1 MSWWQDGKK
10 KKKDKKKK
18 EKKEKQESE
27 ASAEGPAEPDQVE
40 VWQESFETMPSVG
53 TWLMSFT
60 EEDLLRPTTVVSS
73 PHSVGESFFSAT
85 AGAEASVADA
95 LLAMAFGDLLPE
107 AVEEIAELV
116 DAGDPSGV

>member
-60 EEDLLRPTTVVSS
+60 EEDLLRPTTV
-73 PHSVGESFFSAT
+73 
-85 AGAEASVADA
+85 
-95 LLAMAFGDLLPE
+95 
-107 AVEEIAELV
+107 
-116 DAGDPSGV
+116 DAGLIWTFQTGPKRINGVDTG